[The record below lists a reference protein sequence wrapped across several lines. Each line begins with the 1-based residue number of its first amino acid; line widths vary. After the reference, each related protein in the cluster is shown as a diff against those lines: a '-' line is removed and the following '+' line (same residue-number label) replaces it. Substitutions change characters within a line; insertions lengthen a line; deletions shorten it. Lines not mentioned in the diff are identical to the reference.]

1 MYWPVLPLSLQIEV
15 GYRMPAPADC
25 PTEVYGV
32 MQQCWQYDPEERP
45 DFSTILDMLQQAEQR
60 VKN

>member
-1 MYWPVLPLSLQIEV
+1 
-15 GYRMPAPADC
+15 MPAPADC

-45 DFSTILDMLQQAEQR
+45 DFATILNMLQQAEQR
-60 VKN
+60 VRT